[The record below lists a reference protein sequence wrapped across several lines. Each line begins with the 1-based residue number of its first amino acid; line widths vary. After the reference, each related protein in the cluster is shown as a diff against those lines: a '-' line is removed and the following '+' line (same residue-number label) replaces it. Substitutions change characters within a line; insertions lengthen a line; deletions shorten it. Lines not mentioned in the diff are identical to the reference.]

1 MRKTILFAVLAP
13 MVLGGLSAPAM
24 AQDWQHNDRAVER
37 QDNNDGRYD
46 NRDYDD
52 RDHDNRGYD
61 DRRYDNRGYD
71 NRGYNNRGY
80 NNRGYNNRGWEMT
93 PQRTAMIRADIEQLD
108 NAIDRS
114 AARRTISPREAMG
127 LRMQARDVKRLYWGY
142 SRNGLDRNE
151 VYALEQRVNQIRG
164 RLQMERRDWNNWR
177 G

>member
-1 MRKTILFAVLAP
+1 MRKTTLLAALAP

-24 AQDWQHNDRAVER
+24 AQDWQHNDRSVER
-37 QDNNDGRYD
+37 QDNEDG
-46 NRDYDD
+46 
-52 RDHDNRGYD
+52 
-61 DRRYDNRGYD
+61 RYDNRGYD
-71 NRGYNNRGY
+71 NRGYDNRGY
-80 NNRGYNNRGWEMT
+80 DNRRDDNRGYNNRGWQMT

>member
-37 QDNNDGRYD
+37 QDNEDG
-46 NRDYDD
+46 
-52 RDHDNRGYD
+52 
-61 DRRYDNRGYD
+61 RYDNRGYD
-71 NRGYNNRGY
+71 NRGYDNRRDD
-80 NNRGYNNRGWEMT
+80 NRGYNNRGWQMT